1 MCSWNKKPCQPRKGK
16 PRVIISHEISCLKM
30 FWFHIAWQLSVCVLI
45 TVIRPAALS
54 IFVLES
60 SSGLLSMTFRERPT
74 RERLSQIHRAGKWWA
89 KTKDCITMESARCR
103 ESRFVWRIFLIN
115 RHGSILRSSINCFR
129 NFFRLAAWWFI
140 TTANNQSFQRLRE
153 HF

>member
-1 MCSWNKKPCQPRKGK
+1 MSAAKRQAPRNSSRNWPLAVWK
-16 PRVIISHEISCLKM
+16 C
-30 FWFHIAWQLSVCVLI
+30 FDSVLHDNYPCVLI

-74 RERLSQIHRAGKWWA
+74 RELLSQIHRAGKWWA
-89 KTKDCITMESARCR
+89 KTKDCITIESARCL

-115 RHGSILRSSINCFR
+115 RHCSTLRSSINCFR

-140 TTANNQSFQRLRE
+140 ATANNQSFQRLRE